1 MIKNLIFLFN
11 IFFSS
16 LTLSGTLNHK
26 NFFFQDSVWNAFG
39 AKIRFCRID
48 SQFITKKMTKKLK
61 IHFKED
67 EYVVNPMYQ
76 KKIISFIDEIK
87 HGLDSIKMSAHA
99 DMCGTP
105 EYNKKL
111 SWNRARAVY
120 DEIAKIITFTS
131 QIPVDVKGEA
141 ESHDHGKNDRFVEI
155 EAVTRP
161 KKNAD
166 YKGIVLIDA
175 STSAGNYPTKSGIHW
190 WQVPELKFKDN
201 TLVYIV
207 RSAGT
212 KCQGTDLKKY
222 KPAGYTVFKQARHLI
237 NQHAVGRM
245 HVSIISDGKQHL
257 IRKYSDRLKR
267 LEKEVKDKKVS
278 NLSYSVW

>member
-1 MIKNLIFLFN
+1 MNKLYLFLLLI
-11 IFFSS
+11 ISS
-16 LTLSGTLNHK
+16 VELNAGTLNHP
-26 NFFFQDSVWNAFG
+26 NFFFQNSLWDSLDTRV
-39 AKIRFCRID
+39 RFCRID
-48 SQFITKKMTKKLK
+48 SQYISKKMKKKLK

-87 HGLDSIKMSAHA
+87 DGLDSIKMSAHA

-141 ESHDHGKNDRFVEI
+141 ESHDHGRNDRFVEI

-161 KKNAD
+161 KQTAN
-166 YKGIVLIDA
+166 YQGIILIDA
-175 STSAGNYPTKSGIHW
+175 SASASQVPTASGIYW
-190 WQVPELKFKDN
+190 WQMPQLKFKDN
-201 TLVYIV
+201 TLVYVI
-207 RSAGT
+207 RSAAA
-212 KCQGTDLKKY
+212 KCQGTNLKDY
-222 KPAGYTVFKQARHLI
+222 TPEGYTVFKQARHLI
-237 NQHAVGRM
+237 NQHAVGKM
-245 HVSIISDGKQHL
+245 HISIISDGKQHL
-257 IRKYSDRLKR
+257 RRIFSDEAKR
-267 LEKEVKDKKVS
+267 LEQKVKKSKKS
-278 NLSYSVW
+278 DLTFSIW

>member
-1 MIKNLIFLFN
+1 MSKIYLFLLV
-11 IFFSS
+11 IISS
-16 LTLSGTLNHK
+16 QRLNAGTLNHP
-26 NFFFQDSVWNAFG
+26 NFFFQNSLWDSLNTKV
-39 AKIRFCRID
+39 RFCRID
-48 SQFITKKMTKKLK
+48 SQYITKKMKKKLK

-87 HGLDSIKMSAHA
+87 DGLDSIKMSAHA
-99 DMCGTP
+99 DMCGTA

-161 KKNAD
+161 KQNAN
-166 YKGIVLIDA
+166 YQGIVLIDA
-175 STSAGNYPTKSGIHW
+175 SVSAGNNPTASGIYW
-190 WQVPELKFKDN
+190 WQMPELKFKDN

-207 RSAGT
+207 RSSGA
-212 KCQGTDLKKY
+212 KCYGTDLKDY
-222 KPAGYTVFKQARHLI
+222 KPEGYTVFKQARHLI
-237 NQHAVGRM
+237 NQHAVGKM
-245 HVSIISDGKQHL
+245 HISIISDGKQHL
-257 IRKYSDRLKR
+257 LRRYSDRAKR
-267 LEKEVKDKKVS
+267 FEKKVKKS
-278 NLSYSVW
+278 KQSDLTFSIW